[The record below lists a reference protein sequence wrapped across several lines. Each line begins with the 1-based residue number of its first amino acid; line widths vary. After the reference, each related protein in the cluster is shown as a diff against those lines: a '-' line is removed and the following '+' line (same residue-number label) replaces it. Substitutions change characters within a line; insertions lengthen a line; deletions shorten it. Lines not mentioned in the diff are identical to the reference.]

1 MEASPIPL
9 AWGSSDGGR
18 QHAARETLYAS
29 GAGHDPLG
37 EHVAPAHQAAGRVLW
52 PLGLKEQ
59 ALQHAS
65 ASEGGLAPLS
75 ASPDRAADDQPAARH
90 FVLSPAFSG
99 SQPGYVFK
107 MGPQGLG
114 YYADVMQQQPP
125 AVAPPPSTRQAP
137 QGLQLLAPLEQQ
149 LTRQPLVIPPEPG
162 VPPVRQAVSRLK
174 ELLYRLP
181 KSADAMTDSKSVL
194 HVLREM
200 QIQSERGNL
209 AAGAG
214 PNEED
219 KVALVGAIKWALQQ
233 VCLARLH
240 ATHVA
245 ACPGA

>member
-9 AWGSSDGGR
+9 AWGSGDGA
-18 QHAARETLYAS
+18 QHHAARETLYAS
-29 GAGHDPLG
+29 GPGYDPLG
-37 EHVAPAHQAAGRVLW
+37 EHSAPAHQAAGRVLW

-59 ALQHAS
+59 ALQHVS
-65 ASEGGLAPLS
+65 APDGGLAPLS
-75 ASPDRAADDQPAARH
+75 ASPDLAADGQPAAQH
-90 FVLSPAFSG
+90 FVRAPAFSG

-114 YYADVMQQQPP
+114 YYADVMQQQQP
-125 AVAPPPSTRQAP
+125 AVTPPPSTRQAP

-149 LTRQPLVIPPEPG
+149 LTRQPLVRPPPPD

-214 PNEED
+214 PDEED

-233 VCLARLH
+233 VCLARHH
-240 ATHVA
+240 ATNVA

>member
-9 AWGSSDGGR
+9 AWGSGDGGR
-18 QHAARETLYAS
+18 QHAAREALYAS
-29 GAGHDPLG
+29 GPGHDPLG
-37 EHVAPAHQAAGRVLW
+37 EHPAPHEAAGRVLW

-59 ALQHAS
+59 ALQYAS
-65 ASEGGLAPLS
+65 AADGGLAPFR
-75 ASPDRAADDQPAARH
+75 ASPDRAADGPPAAQH
-90 FVLSPAFSG
+90 FFIAPAFSG

-114 YYADVMQQQPP
+114 YYADVMQPQTP
-125 AVAPPPSTRQAP
+125 AAAPPPSTRQP
-137 QGLQLLAPLEQQ
+137 LHGLQLLAPLEKQ
-149 LTRQPLVIPPEPG
+149 LTRQPLVIPPEPD